1 MTNLDWTHDNA
12 NSMEPEKREC
22 ICGPIQQAILPIS
35 ENATLDLRDTDSL
48 VMSVILGVKGMFQQL
63 Q

>member
-1 MTNLDWTHDNA
+1 MTNLNWTHNNA
-12 NSMEPEKREC
+12 NSIEPEKREC
-22 ICGPIQQAILPIS
+22 ICGPIQQAISPIS
-35 ENATLDLRDTDSL
+35 ENATLRDTDSL